1 MGKSIPRVPGMPA
14 KRQCCVGGDG
24 LQRCEG
30 RQKWRQKHE
39 NVMETYE
46 KVC

>member
-1 MGKSIPRVPGMPA
+1 MGKSIPTIPGMPA
-14 KRQCCVGGDG
+14 ERQCCAGGDG
-24 LQRCEG
+24 LQRCE
-30 RQKWRQKHE
+30 RRQKHE